1 MPKNIINISKK
12 TGCRIP
18 LKITWFRKVE
28 ETVLKNLFLKNN
40 LEIDIYLTDDNDIK
54 KLNKAHRK
62 LDKPTDV
69 LSFYMEED
77 KPGNFV
83 SPPDGIV
90 HLGEIVISFETA
102 LRDCRKQNISI
113 EDEMCFLLIHGTLHL
128 LGYDHED
135 LADGAK
141 MRKKEDELFGKL

>member
-28 ETVLKNLFLKNN
+28 ETVLKNLSLQYN

-54 KLNKAHRK
+54 RLNKVHRN

-69 LSFYMEED
+69 LSFYMKEEG
-77 KPGNFV
+77 PGNFV

-102 LRDCRKQNISI
+102 LRDCRIQNISI
-113 EDEMCFLLIHGTLHL
+113 EEEICFLLIHGTLHL
-128 LGYDHED
+128 LGYDHEVP
-135 LADGAK
+135 ADGLK
-141 MRKKEDELFGKL
+141 MRKKEDELFRKL